1 MACSKGLASL
11 VLMLVSNGRRSTLR
25 GMYATSFYSSDC
37 ENLEL
42 GLTVEWN
49 KCPAAESLFLGA
61 RFYGSLGVT
70 VHAKDPTTVVLCVSI
85 CPNNAKGKASENFV
99 ALKIIS
105 LTTIITSIQDRE
117 GWKAVT
123 TSKPMETG
131 KRAKTQSRSKMRN
144 NWRTWWKSAI
154 SFNQNSHCNF

>member
-1 MACSKGLASL
+1 MACSKSLASL
-11 VLMLVSNGRRSTLR
+11 VLMLVSNGRRNKLDR
-25 GMYATSFYSSDC
+25 MYATSFYSSDC

-49 KCPAAESLFLGA
+49 KCPAAESLFLRA

-70 VHAKDPTTVVLCVSI
+70 FHAKDPATVVLCVFI
-85 CPNNAKGKASENFV
+85 CSNNAKGKASENFV

-117 GWKAVT
+117 GWKAAT
-123 TSKPMETG
+123 TSKPKETW

-144 NWRTWWKSAI
+144 NWRTWWKSVI
-154 SFNQNSHCNF
+154 SFNQNSQCNF